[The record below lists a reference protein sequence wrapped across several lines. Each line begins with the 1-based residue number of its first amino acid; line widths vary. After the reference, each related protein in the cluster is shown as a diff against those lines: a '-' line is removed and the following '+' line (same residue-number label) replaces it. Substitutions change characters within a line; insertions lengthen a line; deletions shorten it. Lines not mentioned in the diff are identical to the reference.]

1 MNQINAIYARQS
13 VDKKDSISIES
24 QIEFC
29 EYELRG
35 EEHKT
40 YMDKGY
46 SGKNTDR
53 PDFKKLMQDIE
64 SGLVAKVVVYKLD
77 RISRSIMDFANM
89 MGMFQKYNVEFV
101 SSTEKFDTSTPM
113 GRAML
118 NICIV
123 FAQLERE
130 TIQQRVTDSYYSR
143 SQKGF
148 KMGGR
153 TPYGYRKEPF
163 ILDGIRTQRFVI
175 ESTEAALVT
184 QMYEMYARPEVSYR
198 DVVKAMVELGIK
210 THNGKPFMHTALK
223 RFLRNPVYVMADMDI
238 YNFYKSQGT
247 VIESDPADFAGTNGC
262 YYYTGRDNVNDK
274 ETSYEGQRLV
284 VAPHEGFIPSELW
297 LTVNKKLNTNKEY
310 QPARKASNTWLAG
323 KMKCGHCGYALKVSG
338 VNTYKYM
345 TCTMRAEMTSRCKGV
360 GGPLHLPEVE
370 ALVYAS
376 MVEKLKTFRTL
387 QEHKKSAKVNP
398 KLVAKQAELA
408 KVESEIENLIDS
420 LKSAGTAMASYVNA
434 EIEKL
439 DVKRRALTQEIA
451 ALTTDSVSSEQI
463 AVISNYLDDWENVSL
478 VDKRHVVDVLIVKV
492 SATYEDV
499 QIQWKL

>member
-1 MNQINAIYARQS
+1 MNRINAIYARQS

-29 EYELRG
+29 EYELKG
-35 EEHKT
+35 EEQKT
-40 YMDKGY
+40 YKDKGY

-53 PDFKKLMQDIE
+53 PDFIKLMQDIE
-64 SGLVAKVVVYKLD
+64 NGLVAKVVVYKLD

-89 MGMFQKYNVEFV
+89 MGMFQKYNVEFA
-101 SSTEKFDTSTPM
+101 SSTEKFDTSSPM

-153 TPYGYRKEPF
+153 TPFGYRKEPF
-163 ILDGIRTQRFVI
+163 LLDGIRTQRFII
-175 ESTEAALVT
+175 EPTEAALVT

-198 DVVKAMVELGIK
+198 DVVKAMEAQGVK
-210 THNGKPFMHTALK
+210 TYHDKAFMHTSLK
-223 RFLRNPVYVMADMDI
+223 RILKSPIYVLADMDV

-247 VIESDPADFAGTNGC
+247 VVESDPADFAGTNGC
-262 YYYTGRDNVNDK
+262 YYYKGRDNNTDK
-274 ETSYEGQRLV
+274 SLTYEGHRLV
-284 VAPHEGFIPSELW
+284 VAPHEGFISSELW
-297 LTVNKKLNTNKEY
+297 LIVNKKLMINKEY
-310 QPARKASNTWLAG
+310 QPARKVSNTWLAG
-323 KMKCGHCGYALKVSG
+323 KMKCGHCGYALKVAG
-338 VNTYKYM
+338 VDTYKYM
-345 TCTMRAEMTSRCKGV
+345 TCTNRAEMKSRCKGV
-360 GGPLHLPEVE
+360 GGPLRLPEVE
-370 ALVYAS
+370 TLVYTA

-387 QEHKKSAKVNP
+387 QEHKKSAKANP

-408 KVESEIENLIDS
+408 KVENEIENLVGS
-420 LKSAGTAMASYVNA
+420 LKSAGAALVSYVNI

-439 DVKRRALTQEIA
+439 DMKRRAITQEIA
-451 ALTTDSVSSEQI
+451 TLTTNSVSSEQI
-463 AVISNYLDDWENVSL
+463 EVISDYLDDWENVSL
-478 VDKRHVVDVLIVKV
+478 DDKRHVVDVLIVKV